1 MNPSFILLGDA
12 AYGATPDVVKAR
24 PGWGTL
30 SAVENGDVIAVDD
43 NLFSRPGPR
52 LVDGLELLAK
62 ILHPEL
68 FQ

>member
-1 MNPSFILLGDA
+1 
-12 AYGATPDVVKAR
+12 VVKAR
-24 PGWGTL
+24 PGWGSL
-30 SAVENGDVIAVDD
+30 SAVKNGDVIAVDD

-52 LVDGLELLAK
+52 LVDGLESLAK